1 MSERLPVV
9 AGKDLIKC
17 LLSLG
22 YIVVRQ
28 KGSHVR
34 LEKSTKVGTHK
45 ITVPDH
51 NPVARGTLS
60 DILSK
65 VSIWNQ
71 VAKEELIRMLK

>member
-9 AGKDLIKC
+9 AGKNLIKC

-34 LEKSTKVGTHK
+34 LEKK
-45 ITVPDH
+45 
-51 NPVARGTLS
+51 N
-60 DILSK
+60 
-65 VSIWNQ
+65 
-71 VAKEELIRMLK
+71 

>member
-22 YIVVRQ
+22 YSVIRQ

-34 LEKSTKVGTHK
+34 LEKKK
-45 ITVPDH
+45 
-51 NPVARGTLS
+51 
-60 DILSK
+60 
-65 VSIWNQ
+65 
-71 VAKEELIRMLK
+71 

>member
-22 YIVVRQ
+22 YSVVRQ

-51 NPVARGTLS
+51 NPIAKGTLN

-71 VAKEELIRMLK
+71 ISKEELIRMLK